1 MLQEKRSIRNLTD
14 FTWHGDLYKN
24 RGNGFASWQGK
35 TLPQV
40 FMSYDRAEELYDQLE
55 NKNHHCHIYHDSDF
69 NRPPESNN
77 VAKVLVPQDPFDLPF
92 VRRSELEGNLTMYT
106 PELSPEEVTDFLES
120 GKEKIKA
127 ALNQIGAT
135 ATDDNVESLF
145 DADLETRQQVWS
157 GIFRS
162 MQIGAKTFDDWLQ
175 AAEGD
180 VPRDTIDAMKTLH
193 DFLNFEPGSL
203 LKELGIVGV
212 VDDRSDEEIEEA
224 SEEWE
229 PILQYRETGAT
240 SQFLPKDRNWL
251 FRTST
256 DRILKETEKA
266 YLVSLDGSP
275 PHHHLDSQ
283 IGRHWRRQ
291 APLSHPPRRLP
302 CRGLVWGEKRPKRRP
317 VLSS

>member
-1 MLQEKRSIRNLTD
+1 
-14 FTWHGDLYKN
+14 
-24 RGNGFASWQGK
+24 
-35 TLPQV
+35 
-40 FMSYDRAEELYDQLE
+40 
-55 NKNHHCHIYHDSDF
+55 
-69 NRPPESNN
+69 
-77 VAKVLVPQDPFDLPF
+77 
-92 VRRSELEGNLTMYT
+92 MYT
-106 PELSPEEVTDFLES
+106 ESLSPEEVTAQLES

-127 ALNQIGAT
+127 ALLTIGAT

-145 DADLETRQQVWS
+145 DADLETRQQVWA

-162 MQIGAKTFDDWLQ
+162 VQIGAKTFEDWLQ

-180 VPRDTIDAMKTLH
+180 VPRPTIDAMKTLH

-251 FRTST
+251 FRTSS

-275 PHHHLDSQ
+275 HITTWIPKSVV
-283 IGRHWRRQ
+283 IGVVKHRS
-291 APLSHPPRRLP
+291 ATHP
-302 CRGLVWGEKRPKRRP
+302 GGFLVEDWFGVKNAQSGGPYCQVDLKGA
-317 VLSS
+317 LI